1 MLICEKHDKLIC
13 RTALKNVG
21 RFDPGSLCDFIRN
34 DKEIP
39 KKIYV
44 EKSSFDVPGQNCA
57 KMVGNYCASKA
68 AVTMLAKTL
77 ALEEAAHKVRVNVVS
92 PGAVFSEMSMGVFQG
107 MRCGLFNSLENPQT
121 QQIAYVD
128 FC

>member
-1 MLICEKHDKLIC
+1 
-13 RTALKNVG
+13 
-21 RFDPGSLCDFIRN
+21 
-34 DKEIP
+34 
-39 KKIYV
+39 
-44 EKSSFDVPGQNCA
+44 
-57 KMVGNYCASKA
+57 MVGNYCASKA